1 LLICKVSECV
11 GKQRKFFFSF
21 CQLHLPP
28 ENFRAMKTR
37 RTTLIQLFLRL
48 SIALCYLSAVADRLG
63 LWGPAGTKGVSW
75 GNWENFVAYSHT
87 LNAFASPLMNNLL
100 AIMASILE
108 IILPV
113 LLLVGY
119 QIRRAAAA
127 SGVLL
132 STFALAMTFGLGAKA
147 PLDYSV
153 WTAAAASFALSIWPK
168 YRYSIDDAIVKR

>member
-1 LLICKVSECV
+1 VQA
-11 GKQRKFFFSF
+11 QRKCIRNRLKFFFSI

-28 ENFRAMKTR
+28 KNFRAMETR

-48 SIALCYLSAVADRLG
+48 SISLCYLSAVADRFG

-87 LNAFASPLMNNLL
+87 LNAFAGPLMNKLL
-100 AIMASILE
+100 AIIATILE
-108 IILPV
+108 IILPA

-119 QIRRAAAA
+119 QIRRASVA

-153 WTAAAASFALSIWPK
+153 WTAAAASFALGIWPK
-168 YRYSIDDAIVKR
+168 YRYSIDDAITKR